1 MKIINKI
8 IILLIIFLISCFY
21 IDKENSNYQEK
32 LVKQNIANYINDT
45 STINTLKIKKETQN
59 TLEYNA
65 ILEIPKIKLK
75 KGIYEKGNKNNNVNK
90 NIELINPNKI
100 NNPQIETIIIAG
112 HSGSSKISF
121 FHNLDILTLNDSI
134 YLYYNGNKY
143 EYKVIQKY
151 EEAKV
156 GKLSVDN
163 EKELLYLT
171 TCSEKNKDK
180 QLVIKANLFNISTY

>member
-21 IDKENSNYQEK
+21 IDKENSNYQEEV
-32 LVKQNIANYINDT
+32 VKQNIANYINDT
-45 STINTLKIKKETQN
+45 STINTLKIKKETQS

-75 KGIYEKGNKNNNVNK
+75 KGIYEKGDRENNVNK

-100 NNPQIETIIIAG
+100 NKPQTETIIIAG

-151 EEAKV
+151 EEEKV

-180 QLVIKANLFNISTY
+180 QLVIKTKLFNISTY

>member
-21 IDKENSNYQEK
+21 IEKENSNYQEK

-45 STINTLKIKKETQN
+45 STINTLKIKKETQD

-75 KGIYEKGNKNNNVNK
+75 KGIYEKENKNNNVNK

-100 NNPQIETIIIAG
+100 NNPQTETIIIAG

-163 EKELLYLT
+163 ETELLYLT

-180 QLVIKANLFNISTY
+180 QLVIKTKLFNISTY

>member
-45 STINTLKIKKETQN
+45 STINTLKIKKETQD

-75 KGIYEKGNKNNNVNK
+75 KGIYEKENRENNVNK

-100 NNPQIETIIIAG
+100 NNPQTETIIIAG

-121 FHNLDILTLNDSI
+121 FHNLDILTLNDYI

-151 EEAKV
+151 EEEKV
-156 GKLSVDN
+156 GKLSVDS

-171 TCSEKNKDK
+171 TCSEKNKNK
-180 QLVIKANLFNISTY
+180 QLVIKTKLFNISTY

>member
-8 IILLIIFLISCFY
+8 LIMLIIFLISCFY
-21 IDKENSNYQEK
+21 IDKENTDYQK
-32 LVKQNIANYINDT
+32 RVVQQNIASYINNT
-45 STINTLKIKKETQN
+45 STINTLEIKKETQAP
-59 TLEYNA
+59 LEYNA

-75 KGIYEKGNKNNNVNK
+75 NGIYEKENINNNVNK

-100 NNPQIETIIIAG
+100 NNPQRETIIIAG
-112 HSGSSKISF
+112 HSGNSKISF

-134 YLYYNGNKY
+134 YLYYNGIKF

-156 GKLSVDN
+156 GKLGVDN

-171 TCSEKNKDK
+171 TCSEKNKEK
-180 QLVIKANLFNISTY
+180 QLVIKTKLFNISSY